1 MTALTENNVMKT
13 IVFQLLDKEYA
24 IEVDVVQSIEK
35 LLLMT
40 ITRIPGVPSY
50 VKGVINLRGM
60 VTPIVD
66 LRNRFDLP
74 EMDYNDNTRIIIV
87 NLENY
92 DVGLIV
98 DEANDVI
105 DIPANILESQPEVVG
120 SVESEFVAGV
130 AKIEKRLLV
139 MLNLDHVLRPI
150 RNVNADEN

>member
-1 MTALTENNVMKT
+1 MTAVTENKVMKT

-50 VKGVINLRGM
+50 VKGVVNLRGM

-74 EMDYNDNTRIIIV
+74 EMEYNDNTRIIIV
-87 NLENY
+87 NLENF

-98 DEANDVI
+98 DDANDVI
-105 DIPANILESQPEVVG
+105 DIPVNALESQPEVVG

-139 MLNLDHVLRPI
+139 MLNLDNVLRPL

>member
-1 MTALTENNVMKT
+1 MSTVTENNVMKT

-40 ITRIPGVPSY
+40 ITRIPGVPAY
-50 VKGVINLRGM
+50 VKGVVNLRGM

-74 EMDYNDNTRIIIV
+74 EMEYNDNTRIIIV
-87 NLENY
+87 NLENF

-98 DEANDVI
+98 DDANDVI
-105 DIPANILESQPEVVG
+105 DIPSNALESQPEVVG
-120 SVESEFVAGV
+120 SIESEFVAGV
-130 AKIEKRLLV
+130 AKIDKRLLV
-139 MLNLDHVLRPI
+139 MLNLDRVLRPI
-150 RNVNADEN
+150 RNVNDDEN

>member
-1 MTALTENNVMKT
+1 MSAVTENNVMKT
-13 IVFQLLDKEYA
+13 IVFQLSDKEYA

-40 ITRIPGVPSY
+40 ITRIPGVPAY
-50 VKGVINLRGM
+50 VKGVVNLRGM

-74 EMDYNDNTRIIIV
+74 EMEYNDNTRIIIV
-87 NLENY
+87 NLEDY

-98 DEANDVI
+98 DDANDVI
-105 DIPANILESQPEVVG
+105 DIPSNALESQPEVVG

-130 AKIEKRLLV
+130 AKIDKRLLV
-139 MLNLDHVLRPI
+139 MLNLDRVLRPI
-150 RNVNADEN
+150 RNVDADEN

>member
-1 MTALTENNVMKT
+1 MSAGTENKMIKT

-66 LRNRFDLP
+66 LRTRFDLP
-74 EMDYNDNTRIIIV
+74 VTEYDDNTRIIIV
-87 NLENY
+87 NLENF
-92 DVGLIV
+92 DAGLIV
-98 DEANDVI
+98 DDANDVI
-105 DIPANILESQPEVVG
+105 DIPADALESQPEVVG
-120 SVESEFVAGV
+120 SVESDFVAGV
-130 AKIEKRLLV
+130 AKIDKRLLV
-139 MLNLDHVLRPI
+139 MLNLDQVLKPI
-150 RNVNADEN
+150 RNGQSDDN

>member
-1 MTALTENNVMKT
+1 MTTELENKVMKT

-24 IEVDVVQSIEK
+24 IEVGVVQSIEK

-74 EMDYNDNTRIIIV
+74 EMEYNDNTRIIIV
-87 NLENY
+87 NLENF

-98 DEANDVI
+98 DDANDVI
-105 DIPANILESQPEVVG
+105 DIPVNALESQPEVVG

-139 MLNLDHVLRPI
+139 MLNLDNVLRPI
-150 RNVNADEN
+150 RNVNTDEN

>member
-1 MTALTENNVMKT
+1 MTSVTESNVKKT
-13 IVFQLLDKEYA
+13 IVFHLLDKEYA
-24 IEVDVVQSIEK
+24 IDVDVVQSIEK

-40 ITRIPGVPSY
+40 ITRIPGVPAY

-74 EMDYNDNTRIIIV
+74 EIEYNDDTRIIIV
-87 NLENY
+87 NLEDF

-98 DEANDVI
+98 DDANDVI
-105 DIPANILESQPEVVG
+105 DIPSNALESQPEVVG

-130 AKIEKRLLV
+130 AKIDKRLLV
-139 MLNLDHVLRPI
+139 MLNLDRVLRPI
-150 RNVNADEN
+150 RSEKTDEN

>member
-1 MTALTENNVMKT
+1 MSAGTENKMIKT

-66 LRNRFDLP
+66 LRTRFDLP
-74 EMDYNDNTRIIIV
+74 VTEYDDNTRIIIV
-87 NLENY
+87 NLENF
-92 DVGLIV
+92 DAGLIV
-98 DEANDVI
+98 DDANDVI
-105 DIPANILESQPEVVG
+105 DIPADALESQPEVVG
-120 SVESEFVAGV
+120 SVESDFVAGV
-130 AKIEKRLLV
+130 AKIDKRLLV
-139 MLNLDHVLRPI
+139 MLNLDHVLKPI
-150 RNVNADEN
+150 RNGQSDDN

>member
-1 MTALTENNVMKT
+1 MTAGTENKMMKT

-40 ITRIPGVPSY
+40 ITRIPGVPDY

-66 LRNRFDLP
+66 LRVRFDLP
-74 EMDYNDNTRIIIV
+74 ETGYDDNTRIIIV
-87 NLENY
+87 NLEDY

-98 DEANDVI
+98 DNANDVI
-105 DIPANILESQPEVVG
+105 DIPAGALESQPEVVG

-130 AKIEKRLLV
+130 AKIDKRLLV
-139 MLNLDHVLRPI
+139 MLNLDHVLKPI
-150 RNVNADEN
+150 RNGNSDDN

>member
-1 MTALTENNVMKT
+1 MTTELENKVMKT

-74 EMDYNDNTRIIIV
+74 EMEYNDNTRIIIV
-87 NLENY
+87 NLENF

-98 DEANDVI
+98 DDANDVI
-105 DIPANILESQPEVVG
+105 DIPVNALESQPEVVG

>member
-1 MTALTENNVMKT
+1 MTTEIENKVMKT

-74 EMDYNDNTRIIIV
+74 EMEYNDNTRIIIV
-87 NLENY
+87 NLENF

-98 DEANDVI
+98 DDANDVI
-105 DIPANILESQPEVVG
+105 DIPANALESQPEVVG

>member
-1 MTALTENNVMKT
+1 MTAVTENKVMKT

-74 EMDYNDNTRIIIV
+74 EMEYDDNTRIIIV
-87 NLENY
+87 NLENF

-98 DEANDVI
+98 DDANDVI
-105 DIPANILESQPEVVG
+105 DIPATILEAQPEVVG

-150 RNVNADEN
+150 RNVTADEN

>member
-1 MTALTENNVMKT
+1 MTAVTENNVMKT
-13 IVFQLLDKEYA
+13 IVFRLLDKEYA

-74 EMDYNDNTRIIIV
+74 EMEYNDNTRIIIV
-87 NLENY
+87 NLENF

-98 DEANDVI
+98 DDANDVI
-105 DIPANILESQPEVVG
+105 DIPVNALESQPEVVG

-139 MLNLDHVLRPI
+139 MLNLDNVLRPI
-150 RNVNADEN
+150 RNVNADES